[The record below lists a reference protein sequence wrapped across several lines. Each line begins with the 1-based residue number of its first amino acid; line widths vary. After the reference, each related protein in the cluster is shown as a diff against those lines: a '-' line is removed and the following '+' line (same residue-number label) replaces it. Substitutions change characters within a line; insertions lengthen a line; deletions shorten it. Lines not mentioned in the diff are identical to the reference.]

1 MISMFY
7 AYSEGKVGIVAPLI
21 ATNPLFAL
29 LFSYVFLKNTE
40 KISYKIVI
48 GAGITLLGV
57 ILISMFRS

>member
-1 MISMFY
+1 MFY